1 MQRQVMIAVDE
12 WPASRQTVEYVG
24 RMYDLVHELHVVL
37 FHVQPPVPPVLAEE
51 SGRDAH
57 MLRRLKALKVKL
69 ATQAA
74 QVLGQARE
82 YLVKQGVPED
92 HVVLKPQPRR
102 IGLARDIMFEA
113 EHGAYDAVVLGRRGL
128 SRTTEF
134 FMGGVTS
141 KVLMHGD
148 KAPMWLV
155 DHALKEFNHRFLVA
169 VDGSENSLRAVDHV
183 AFMLRADSDARVT
196 LLHVAPRLQNV
207 CPVDFGEKPD
217 EDLKDIEVI
226 FDQEEA
232 RCMADFEP
240 KMYQV
245 LKDGGFAEDRIEMKT
260 VEKAAG
266 VARAVVAE
274 AKNGNYST
282 IVIGR
287 RGKTAAKEFFMGS
300 ISQRI
305 LHRAEGRAVWVVA

>member
-1 MQRQVMIAVDE
+1 MIAVDE
-12 WPASRQTVEYVG
+12 WPASRHTIDYVG
-24 RMYDLVHELHVVL
+24 RMYGLVHDLHLVL
-37 FHVQPPVPPVLAEE
+37 LHVQPPVPPVLAEE
-51 SGRDAH
+51 SGRDAQ
-57 MLRRLKALKVKL
+57 MLRRLKALKAKL
-69 ATQAA
+69 ADQAQ
-74 QVLGQARE
+74 QVLGQARQH
-82 YLVKQGVPED
+82 LVKLGVPED
-92 HVVLKPQPRR
+92 NIELKAQPRR

-134 FMGGVTS
+134 FLGGVTS
-141 KVLMHGD
+141 KVLMQGD
-148 KAPMWLV
+148 KAPLWLV
-155 DHALKEFNHRFLVA
+155 DHGLDRANHRFLVA

-183 AFMLRADSDARVT
+183 AFMLRADSDAQVT
-196 LLHVAPRLQNV
+196 LLHVTSRLQNV

-217 EDLKDIEVI
+217 EDLADIEVV

-245 LKDGGFAEDRIEMKT
+245 LKDGGFSEDRIQMKT
-260 VEKAAG
+260 IEKTAG

-274 AKNGNYST
+274 AKNADCST

-287 RGKTAAKEFFMGS
+287 RGKTGAKEFFMGS

-305 LHRAEGRAVWVVA
+305 LHRSEGRAVWVVA